1 MVRMVAVSE
10 SARGLPVTPGRGEEW
25 TTEMLKLLPD
35 DGLRYE
41 IIDGILIV
49 SPAPRLPH
57 QRTLGR
63 LFRIFEDNCP
73 DDHEVFF
80 APVDWQPDELTSLQ
94 PDLLVIAKDRV
105 GEINIIENPLL
116 VVEVLSPSTS
126 RYDRVLKF
134 SRYAEAGIP
143 QYWIVDP
150 RTPSVEVF
158 DIDEH
163 GKYQLTASA
172 EGDGSVTVAA
182 PLSVTVSPVALV
194 SS

>member
-10 SARGLPVTPGRGEEW
+10 SARGLPVAPRGGEEW
-25 TTEMLKLLPD
+25 TTELLKLLPD

-63 LFRIFEDNCP
+63 LFRIFEDSCP

-158 DIDEH
+158 DLDAD
-163 GKYQLTASA
+163 GNYQLTARA
-172 EGDGSVTVAA
+172 EGDESVMVAT
-182 PLSVTVSPVALV
+182 PLAVTVSPVALV